1 MEGSQPGLQNILS
14 RGFSACGVTQV
25 SCCLELPHQGPKE
38 ALKQCPPS
46 GTHYQNPHYSPLTV
60 SCRGLT
66 WGMDPTTI
74 PAQKYSGCREQ
85 TGRVPNTA
93 THKWGPETGQVQEV
107 SAGMPRRDKAH
118 DLGAQDVSTRTRT
131 PARLGGG
138 GLLPSFQFLFL
149 ARLGGSGP
157 VRTPGGSL
165 RSPRYPASSG
175 TPASPPRTTSVQPA
189 RPGPAPW
196 HVRPRR
202 AHSPRSA
209 MNCSPAAV
217 RAPPSC
223 RPPSRGYRS
232 RPRGLRFGDCGTRTL
247 EDPP

>member
-38 ALKQCPPS
+38 TLKQCPRLVGPKPS
-46 GTHYQNPHYSPLTV
+46 LWPLPV

-74 PAQKYSGCREQ
+74 PDQGLAQKYSGCGEQ
-85 TGRVPNTA
+85 TGRVPNKA

-107 SAGMPRRDKAH
+107 SAGVPRPRGAGREHQDKGTSA
-118 DLGAQDVSTRTRT
+118 A
-131 PARLGGG
+131 G

-157 VRTPGGSL
+157 ARTPGGSL
-165 RSPRYPASSG
+165 RSPRYPASPG
-175 TPASPPRTTSVQPA
+175 TPASPACAASVQPA
-189 RPGPAPW
+189 RPGPAPR
-196 HVRPRR
+196 HVRPGR
-202 AHSPRSA
+202 AHSHRDA

-217 RAPPSC
+217 RTPPSC

-232 RPRGLRFGDCGTRTL
+232 GPRGLRFGDCGTRTL